1 MKDNGLIKKFWSSFD
16 TGGYTGS
23 WNSSEGK
30 IAMLH
35 QKELVLNKQ
44 DTKNILNAVSLVRT
58 ITSNL
63 TSNLISQIN
72 NIDKIKDTTK
82 SLIND
87 KNNEIEQN
95 VKIQANFPNVNSK
108 QEIEDAFAELV
119 NMAAQRALERTRKK

>member
-1 MKDNGLIKKFWSSFD
+1 
-16 TGGYTGS
+16 
-23 WNSSEGK
+23 
-30 IAMLH
+30 
-35 QKELVLNKQ
+35 VLNKE

-95 VKIQANFPNVNSK
+95 VKI
-108 QEIEDAFAELV
+108 
-119 NMAAQRALERTRKK
+119 